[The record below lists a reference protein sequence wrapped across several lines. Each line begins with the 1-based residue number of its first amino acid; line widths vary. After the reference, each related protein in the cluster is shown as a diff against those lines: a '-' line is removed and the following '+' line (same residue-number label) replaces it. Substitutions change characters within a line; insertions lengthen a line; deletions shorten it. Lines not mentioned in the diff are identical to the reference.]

1 MPDQS
6 VSLDDEDLAAQS
18 AVKHLRK
25 LKIDNDTVRRLLGEA
40 RTHNVWHQ
48 RDVSDDT
55 LRSIV
60 DLMQMG
66 PTSANGSCLL
76 YTSPSPRD
84 GLLSRMPSSA

>member
-40 RTHNVWHQ
+40 RTHNVWP
-48 RDVSDDT
+48 VSYT
-55 LRSIV
+55 HLRAHE
-60 DLMQMG
+60 
-66 PTSANGSCLL
+66 T
-76 YTSPSPRD
+76 
-84 GLLSRMPSSA
+84 